1 MTIGSKKGRIIFNYF
16 ILAKSTIDRFS
27 TFENSAKR
35 NFYVLSSKRKKRIND
50 SNFRCYKKKKKKFD
64 HAVSNVCAYRNRF
77 HGCLY
82 PITLNVL
89 TSKSYFPT
97 LSKITILLIDNKRR
111 SYNVSTFIAENCEH
125 ARSIEHSKVLS
136 NHFSPL
142 RRVVTI
148 SIRGIYFSGK
158 QRDGEAVAG

>member
-1 MTIGSKKGRIIFNYF
+1 MVRKKEELFLTISFSRNQR
-16 ILAKSTIDRFS
+16 SIDFQRLKIPLNV
-27 TFENSAKR
+27 TFT
-35 NFYVLSSKRKKRIND
+35 FYTSKRKKRIND
-50 SNFRCYKKKKKKFD
+50 PNFRCYKKKKKFD
-64 HAVSNVCAYRNRF
+64 HAASNVCAYRNRF